1 MTTDTE
7 PRRALLDVSVFRLG
21 FTSQVVRV
29 PLGRDGRGPDV
40 LGITRKPSLPPDQ
53 RWRQEQIEAMPTLVT
68 LVRHGQL
75 RLFMYTELDLEAM
88 KGTYVGTGGIIG
100 DLFRGLAFEDV
111 PAAIGRS
118 KLQQMSLDEYAKKE
132 TFINFCK
139 YLLGLD
145 YASIQARPG
154 FLRRFTEFEQENFR
168 HLDRF
173 KRICSALTENHY
185 PDAFHLWTAEA
196 SGIGYFLTADRAF
209 TNALTMTSRVPLPT
223 RPMSPSDLLTQLGV
237 TQLDPMPLTDDRI
250 YPLQ

>member
-1 MTTDTE
+1 
-7 PRRALLDVSVFRLG
+7 
-21 FTSQVVRV
+21 
-29 PLGRDGRGPDV
+29 
-40 LGITRKPSLPPDQ
+40 
-53 RWRQEQIEAMPTLVT
+53 MPTLVT

-185 PDAFHLWTAEA
+185 PDAFHLWELSRSLLHLAERDGRASYPQFTA
-196 SGIGYFLTADRAF
+196 RR
-209 TNALTMTSRVPLPT
+209 RVPT
-223 RPMSPSDLLTQLGV
+223 
-237 TQLDPMPLTDDRI
+237 
-250 YPLQ
+250 